1 MTQTQSS
8 WAAET
13 AEDENASAETAETDT
28 AQRPQNETPS
38 EGAPTQSREIISVSA
53 DVSGA
58 EGKAIGF
65 ETGRLAGLANGAVVG
80 SIGDTKVLVTATAS
94 RNARKGADFF
104 PLTVDMEERMYA
116 AGKIPGSFFRR
127 EGRSSDAATLTC
139 RLTDRPLRPCFP
151 KGFRNDVH
159 VVGLVMSADQHN
171 PYDVTAI
178 NAASAALCISGIPF
192 SGPVGAV
199 RIAFSADGH
208 WIPHPTFAEM
218 EEASFE
224 MVVAGRMIHEGS
236 DDGSGGSGGASGGG
250 AGGPGAGGQADVAIM
265 MVEASGTENA
275 GRMYEQGAV
284 KVDEAV
290 LADGLERSKQWI
302 REAISLQRQ
311 LIASA
316 GVKPVMDYATFSDTS
331 PEVLEA
337 VRGVAGSKPMEVEQM
352 RDKEKRAKANEEM
365 IAEVLAS
372 LEGHDI
378 YGASAAGG
386 GAVGAVNGAG
396 GDAAAGG
403 ADGSAVATG
412 EAPDPQVVESQIKAA
427 LRTIGKESIRQRI
440 VAEGVRVDGRGT
452 ADIRPLNAEAAVLP
466 LAHGSGIF
474 ERGET
479 QVMNVATLGSERM
492 DQIIDT
498 IDPVDRKRYLHHYN
512 FPPFSTG
519 ETGFMRGPKRREI
532 GHGALA
538 ERALLPVVPSFE
550 DFPYTL
556 RLVSEVL
563 SSNGST
569 SMASVCASSLS
580 LMDAGVPIIMPVA
593 GIAMGLIHE
602 DDQYVTLT
610 DILGAEDAYGDMDFK
625 VAGTKEYVTA
635 LQLDTKID
643 GIPAQ
648 VLASALQQAKDARLK
663 VLQVMD
669 AALAAPRDD
678 VRENAPKILT
688 FEIPSDKIGDVI
700 GPKGKVI
707 NQLQA
712 DTGTEINVDDSD
724 GVARVTISSPNRLKV
739 DEAKEM
745 VDLIINPP
753 EPEMG
758 IVYTGTV
765 VNITSFGAFVNF
777 LPGRDG
783 LVHIS
788 KLGGKRRLER
798 VEEVLAMG
806 DVLEVVVDELKNDRV
821 SLRLAGPEDGRAGH
835 DGDNARRRDGGDSG
849 EHDDSRDHG
858 NADHRDDDHG
868 GRAGFSAAAHDGRHE
883 RGGGESS
890 EDSSSD
896 RREVSF
902 GQEFDR
908 QIESDYGDLGPAT
921 QRRSR
926 R

>member
-1 MTQTQSS
+1 MTETQSS

-13 AEDENASAETAETDT
+13 AEDETASADT
-28 AQRPQNETPS
+28 AQRPQNETSS
-38 EGAPTQSREIISVSA
+38 EGAPTQSRETISVSA
-53 DVSGA
+53 DVSGD
-58 EGKAIGF
+58 EGKTIGF

-199 RIAFSADGH
+199 RIAFSAEGH
-208 WIPHPTFAEM
+208 WIPHPTFSEM

-250 AGGPGAGGQADVAIM
+250 AGGPGSGGQADVAIM

-337 VRGVAGSKPMEVEQM
+337 VRGVAGSRPMEVEQM
-352 RDKEKRAKANEEM
+352 RDKEERAKANEEM

>member
-13 AEDENASAETAETDT
+13 AEDETASAET
-28 AQRPQNETPS
+28 AQRPQNETS
-38 EGAPTQSREIISVSA
+38 SGGAPTQSRETISVSA

-58 EGKAIGF
+58 EGKTIGF
-65 ETGRLAGLANGAVVG
+65 ETGRLAGLANGSVVG

-236 DDGSGGSGGASGGG
+236 DDGSGGSGGASGG
-250 AGGPGAGGQADVAIM
+250 AGGAGGQADVAIM

-275 GRMYEQGAV
+275 GRMYEKGAV

-316 GVKPVMDYATFSDTS
+316 GVKPVMDYVTFSDTS

-337 VRGVAGSKPMEVEQM
+337 VRGVAGSRPMEVEQM
-352 RDKEKRAKANEEM
+352 RDKEERAKANEEM

-378 YGASAAGG
+378 YGATHDASAAGG
-386 GAVGAVNGAG
+386 GIGE
-396 GDAAAGG
+396 

-412 EAPDPQVVESQIKAA
+412 EVPDPQIVESQIKAA

-602 DDQYVTLT
+602 GDQYVTLT

-688 FEIPSDKIGDVI
+688 FEIPSDKVGDVI

-745 VDLIINPP
+745 VDLITNPP

-806 DVLEVVVDELKNDRV
+806 DVLEVVVDEMKNDRV

-835 DGDNARRRDGGDSG
+835 DGDNAGGRDGGDSG

-868 GRAGFSAAAHDGRHE
+868 GRAGFGAAAHEGRHE

>member
-1 MTQTQSS
+1 MTETQSS

-13 AEDENASAETAETDT
+13 AEEETASADAAETDT
-28 AQRPQNETPS
+28 AQRPQNETS
-38 EGAPTQSREIISVSA
+38 SGGAPTQSRETISVSA

-208 WIPHPTFAEM
+208 WIPHPTFSEI

-236 DDGSGGSGGASGGG
+236 DDGSGSSGGASGG
-250 AGGPGAGGQADVAIM
+250 AGGSGGQADVAIM

-316 GVKPVMDYATFSDTS
+316 GVKPVMDYVTFSDTS

-352 RDKEKRAKANEEM
+352 RDKDERSKANEEM

-378 YGASAAGG
+378 YGATHHASAAGG
-386 GAVGAVNGAG
+386 GIGEADDSA
-396 GDAAAGG
+396 AAAGE
-403 ADGSAVATG
+403 SS
-412 EAPDPQVVESQIKAA
+412 EAPDPQIVESQIKAA

-724 GVARVTISSPNRLKV
+724 GIARVTISSPNRLKV

-758 IVYTGTV
+758 KVYQGTV

-806 DVLEVVVDELKNDRV
+806 DVLEVVVDEMKNDRV

-835 DGDNARRRDGGDSG
+835 DGDNAGGHDGGDSG
-849 EHDDSRDHG
+849 EHDDSRDRG
-858 NADHRDDDHG
+858 NADNRDADHG
-868 GRAGFSAAAHDGRHE
+868 GRAGFDEAGHDGGHE
-883 RGGGESS
+883 RGSGESNG
-890 EDSSSD
+890 DRSSD

-908 QIESDYGDLGPAT
+908 QIESDYGDLGPST

>member
-13 AEDENASAETAETDT
+13 AEDASAETAASADT
-28 AQRPQNETPS
+28 AQRPQNETSS
-38 EGAPTQSREIISVSA
+38 ESPPPQAPTQSREAISVSA

-58 EGKAIGF
+58 EGKTIGF

-159 VVGLVMSADQHN
+159 VVGLVMSADQQN

-178 NAASAALCISGIPF
+178 NAASAALCMSGIPF

-199 RIAFSADGH
+199 RIAFSTEGH

-224 MVVAGRMIHEGS
+224 MVVAGRMIYEGS
-236 DDGSGGSGGASGGG
+236 GDGSGGAAGAGSGGLGS
-250 AGGPGAGGQADVAIM
+250 GGQADVAIM

-275 GRMYEQGAV
+275 GRMYKEGAV

-302 REAISLQRQ
+302 REVISLQRQ

-316 GVKPVMDYATFSDTS
+316 GVKPVMDYVTFSDTS
-331 PEVLEA
+331 QEVLEA
-337 VRGVAGSKPMEVEQM
+337 VRGVAGSKPMEVEQL
-352 RDKEKRAKANEEM
+352 RDKDERAKANEEM

-378 YGASAAGG
+378 YGAA
-386 GAVGAVNGAG
+386 NG
-396 GDAAAGG
+396 AAGG
-403 ADGSAVATG
+403 AAADGAASDAAG
-412 EAPDPQVVESQIKAA
+412 ESSEAPDAQVVESQIKAA
-427 LRTIGKESIRQRI
+427 LRTIGKESVRERI
-440 VAEGVRVDGRGT
+440 VAQGVRADGRGT

-602 DDQYVTLT
+602 GDQYVTLT

-648 VLASALQQAKDARLK
+648 VLANALQQAKDARLK

-669 AALAAPRDD
+669 SALAAPRDD

-688 FEIPSDKIGDVI
+688 FEIPSDKVGDVI

-724 GVARVTISSPNRLKV
+724 GIARVTISSPNRVKV

-758 IVYTGTV
+758 KVYTGTV

-806 DVLEVVVDELKNDRV
+806 DVLEVVVDEMKNDRV
-821 SLRLAGPEDGRAGH
+821 SLRLAGPQDGRAEDDGGH
-835 DGDNARRRDGGDSG
+835 DGGDAESHDDSWDHGDGDRGDSG
-849 EHDDSRDHG
+849 RTDANFDEANH
-858 NADHRDDDHG
+858 NG
-868 GRAGFSAAAHDGRHE
+868 GYE
-883 RGGGESS
+883 RGSDESNG
-890 EDSSSD
+890 DGSSD

>member
-1 MTQTQSS
+1 MTETQSS

-13 AEDENASAETAETDT
+13 AQEAK
-28 AQRPQNETPS
+28 QETPA
-38 EGAPTQSREIISVSA
+38 GAAPTQSRDTVSVSA

-58 EGKAIGF
+58 EGKTIGF
-65 ETGRLAGLANGAVVG
+65 ETGRLAGLANGSVVG

-199 RIAFSADGH
+199 RIAFSTDGQ

-224 MVVAGRMIHEGS
+224 MVVAGRMIYEGS
-236 DDGSGGSGGASGGG
+236 GDGSGGAGVTGSGAGGSG
-250 AGGPGAGGQADVAIM
+250 AGGPADVAIM

-275 GRMYEQGAV
+275 GRMYAEGAV

-316 GVKPVMDYATFSDTS
+316 GVKPVMDYVTFSDTS

-337 VRGVAGSKPMEVEQM
+337 VRGVAGSKPMEVEQL
-352 RDKEKRAKANEEM
+352 RDKEERARANEEM

-386 GAVGAVNGAG
+386 GAASSA
-396 GDAAAGG
+396 DAAGG
-403 ADGSAVATG
+403 AAEGGAGGSADAAGGVAGGAAAG
-412 EAPDPQVVESQIKAA
+412 EAPDPQIVESQIKAA
-427 LRTIGKESIRQRI
+427 LRTIGKESIRHRI

-538 ERALLPVVPSFE
+538 ERALLPVVPSVE
-550 DFPYTL
+550 NFPYTL

-602 DDQYVTLT
+602 GDQYVTLT

-663 VLQVMD
+663 VLEVMD
-669 AALAAPRDD
+669 SALAAPRDD

-688 FEIPSDKIGDVI
+688 FEIPSDKVGDVI

-758 IVYTGTV
+758 KVYQGTV

-806 DVLEVVVDELKNDRV
+806 DVLEVVVDEMKNDRV
-821 SLRLAGPEDGRAGH
+821 SLRLAGPGDSGGGH
-835 DGDNARRRDGGDSG
+835 DDDRGGHEGDSWDHGDDARDGGAGSG
-849 EHDDSRDHG
+849 ERGRD
-858 NADHRDDDHG
+858 G
-868 GRAGFSAAAHDGRHE
+868 GHE
-883 RGGGESS
+883 RGRDGGHEGEREEGSSS
-890 EDSSSD
+890 E

-908 QIESDYGDLGPAT
+908 QIESDYGDLGPAA

>member
-1 MTQTQSS
+1 MKK
-8 WAAET
+8 
-13 AEDENASAETAETDT
+13 N
-28 AQRPQNETPS
+28 
-38 EGAPTQSREIISVSA
+38 ISVSA

-58 EGKAIGF
+58 SGKKLGF

-80 SIGDTKVLVTATAS
+80 SIGDTRVLVTATAS
-94 RNARKGADFF
+94 RSARKGADFF

-159 VVGLVMSADQHN
+159 VVGLVMSADQQN

-199 RIAFSADGH
+199 RIAFSSDGQ

-218 EEASFE
+218 EDASFE
-224 MVVAGRMIHEGS
+224 MVVAGRMLEE
-236 DDGSGGSGGASGGG
+236 DGPGVDGVG
-250 AGGPGAGGQADVAIM
+250 AGGESDVAIM
-265 MVEASGTENA
+265 MVEASGTEDA
-275 GRMYEQGAV
+275 GRMYERGAV

-302 REAISLQRQ
+302 REAIALQRQ

-316 GVKPVMDYATFSDTS
+316 GVKPVMEYVTFSDTT
-331 PEVLEA
+331 PEALEA
-337 VRGVAGSKPMEVEQM
+337 VRSVAGNRPMEVEQLS
-352 RDKEKRAKANEEM
+352 DKDERAKANEEM
-365 IAEVLAS
+365 VADVLAS

-378 YGASAAGG
+378 YGGNGAAAGSG
-386 GAVGAVNGAG
+386 T
-396 GDAAAGG
+396 AAGG
-403 ADGSAVATG
+403 AAGDDADSA
-412 EAPDPQVVESQIKAA
+412 EALDPQVVESQIKAA
-427 LRTIGKESIRQRI
+427 LRTIGKEAIRQRI
-440 VAEGVRVDGRGT
+440 VTEGVRADGRGT

-479 QVMNVATLGSERM
+479 QVMNVTTLGSERM

-550 DFPYTL
+550 EFPYTL

-593 GIAMGLIHE
+593 GIAMGLINE
-602 DDQYVTLT
+602 GDQYVTLT

-625 VAGTKEYVTA
+625 VAGTREYVTA

-648 VLASALQQAKDARLK
+648 VLASALQQAKEARLK
-663 VLQVMD
+663 VLEVME
-669 AALAAPRDD
+669 AALSAPRDD

-688 FEIPSDKIGDVI
+688 FEIPTDKVGEVI

-724 GVARVTISSPNRLKV
+724 GVARVTISSPNRVKV

-758 IVYTGTV
+758 LVYEGKV

-798 VEEVLAMG
+798 VEEVLSLG
-806 DVLEVVVDELKNDRV
+806 DVLEVVVDEIKNDRV
-821 SLRLAGPEDGRAGH
+821 SLRLAGPGDGQRSDSGQDASDQGGAAQTDEEDAPRRFDEDG
-835 DGDNARRRDGGDSG
+835 
-849 EHDDSRDHG
+849 
-858 NADHRDDDHG
+858 
-868 GRAGFSAAAHDGRHE
+868 F
-883 RGGGESS
+883 GGGEDFSGS
-890 EDSSSD
+890 DIDGSDIDEAGSGDESRSSD

-908 QIESDYGDLGPAT
+908 RIESDYDDLGPRT
-921 QRRSR
+921 SRRSR

>member
-13 AEDENASAETAETDT
+13 AASADT
-28 AQRPQNETPS
+28 AQRPQNETSS
-38 EGAPTQSREIISVSA
+38 EGLPPQAPTQSRETISVSA

-94 RNARKGADFF
+94 RSARKGADFF

-178 NAASAALCISGIPF
+178 NAASAALCMSGIPF

-199 RIAFSADGH
+199 RIAFSTEGH

-224 MVVAGRMIHEGS
+224 MVVAGRMISEGS
-236 DDGSGGSGGASGGG
+236 GDGSGGAAGAGSGGLGS
-250 AGGPGAGGQADVAIM
+250 GGQADVAIM

-275 GRMYEQGAV
+275 GRMYEEGAV

-302 REAISLQRQ
+302 REVISLQRQ

-316 GVKPVMDYATFSDTS
+316 GVKPVMDYVTFSDTS
-331 PEVLEA
+331 QEVLEA
-337 VRGVAGSKPMEVEQM
+337 VRGVAGSKPMEVEQL
-352 RDKEKRAKANEEM
+352 RDKDERARANEEM
-365 IAEVLAS
+365 VAEVLAS

-378 YGASAAGG
+378 YGAANGAASDAAGE
-386 GAVGAVNGAG
+386 
-396 GDAAAGG
+396 
-403 ADGSAVATG
+403 SS
-412 EAPDPQVVESQIKAA
+412 EAPDAQVVESQIKAA
-427 LRTIGKESIRQRI
+427 LRTIGKESIRERI
-440 VAEGVRVDGRGT
+440 VAEGVRADGRGT

-602 DDQYVTLT
+602 NDQYVTLT

-688 FEIPSDKIGDVI
+688 FEIPSDKVGDVI

-724 GVARVTISSPNRLKV
+724 GIARVTISSPNRVKV

-758 IVYTGTV
+758 KVYTGTV

-806 DVLEVVVDELKNDRV
+806 DVLEVVVDEMKNDRV
-821 SLRLAGPEDGRAGH
+821 SLRLAGPQDGRAEDDGGH
-835 DGDNARRRDGGDSG
+835 DGVDAESHDDSWDHGDADRGDSG
-849 EHDDSRDHG
+849 RT
-858 NADHRDDDHG
+858 G
-868 GRAGFSAAAHDGRHE
+868 GDRSGGDRTGGDRTDANFDEANHNGGYE
-883 RGGGESS
+883 RGSDESNG
-890 EDSSSD
+890 DGSSD

>member
-13 AEDENASAETAETDT
+13 AEDASAETAASADT
-28 AQRPQNETPS
+28 AQRPQNETSS
-38 EGAPTQSREIISVSA
+38 EGPPPQAPTQSRETISVSA

-94 RNARKGADFF
+94 RSARKGADFF

-178 NAASAALCISGIPF
+178 NAASAALCMSGIPF

-199 RIAFSADGH
+199 RIAFSTEGH

-224 MVVAGRMIHEGS
+224 MVVAGRMISEGS
-236 DDGSGGSGGASGGG
+236 GDGSGGAGAGS
-250 AGGPGAGGQADVAIM
+250 GGPGSGGQADVAIM

-284 KVDEAV
+284 KVDEEV

-302 REAISLQRQ
+302 REVISLQRQ

-316 GVKPVMDYATFSDTS
+316 GVKPVMDYVTFSDTS
-331 PEVLEA
+331 QEVLEA
-337 VRGVAGSKPMEVEQM
+337 VRGVAGSRPMEVEQL
-352 RDKEKRAKANEEM
+352 RDKDERAKANEEM

-378 YGASAAGG
+378 YGTANGAANGAASDAAGE
-386 GAVGAVNGAG
+386 
-396 GDAAAGG
+396 
-403 ADGSAVATG
+403 SS
-412 EAPDPQVVESQIKAA
+412 EAPDAQAVESQIKAA
-427 LRTIGKESIRQRI
+427 LRTIGKESIRERI
-440 VAEGVRVDGRGT
+440 VAEGVRADGRGT

-602 DDQYVTLT
+602 NDQYVTLT

-688 FEIPSDKIGDVI
+688 FEIPSDKVGDVI

-724 GVARVTISSPNRLKV
+724 GIARVTISSPNRVKV

-758 IVYTGTV
+758 KVYTGTV

-806 DVLEVVVDELKNDRV
+806 DVLEVVVDEMKNDRV
-821 SLRLAGPEDGRAGH
+821 SLRLAGPQDGRAEDDGGH
-835 DGDNARRRDGGDSG
+835 DGGDVES
-849 EHDDSRDHG
+849 HDDSWDHG
-858 NADHRDDDHG
+858 DAD
-868 GRAGFSAAAHDGRHE
+868 
-883 RGGGESS
+883 RGGGDRTGGDRTDANFDEANHNGGYERGSDESNG
-890 EDSSSD
+890 DGSSD

>member
-13 AEDENASAETAETDT
+13 AEDASAETAASADT
-28 AQRPQNETPS
+28 AQRPQNETSS
-38 EGAPTQSREIISVSA
+38 ESPPPQAPTQSREAISVSA

-58 EGKAIGF
+58 EGKTIGF

-159 VVGLVMSADQHN
+159 VVGLVMSADQQN

-178 NAASAALCISGIPF
+178 NAASAALCMSGIPF

-199 RIAFSADGH
+199 RIAFSTEGH

-224 MVVAGRMIHEGS
+224 MVVAGRMIYEGS
-236 DDGSGGSGGASGGG
+236 GDGSGSAAGSGAGEAG
-250 AGGPGAGGQADVAIM
+250 AGGPGSGGAADVAIM

-302 REAISLQRQ
+302 REAIALQRQ

-337 VRGVAGSKPMEVEQM
+337 VRGVAGSRPMEVEQL
-352 RDKEKRAKANEEM
+352 RDKDERAKANEEM

-378 YGASAAGG
+378 YGASGDSA
-386 GAVGAVNGAG
+386 
-396 GDAAAGG
+396 GDAA
-403 ADGSAVATG
+403 GSAGAG
-412 EAPDPQVVESQIKAA
+412 EAADPQVVESQIKAA
-427 LRTIGKESIRQRI
+427 LRTVGKESIRQRI

-452 ADIRPLNAEAAVLP
+452 ADIRPLNAEVAVLP

-479 QVMNVATLGSERM
+479 QVMNVTTLGSERM

-519 ETGFMRGPKRREI
+519 EAGFMRGPKRREI

-556 RLVSEVL
+556 RLVSDVL

-593 GIAMGLIHE
+593 GIAMGLINE
-602 DDQYVTLT
+602 GDQYVTLT

-635 LQLDTKID
+635 LQLDTKIE

-648 VLASALQQAKDARLK
+648 VLASALQQAKEARLK
-663 VLQVMD
+663 VLEVMD
-669 AALAAPRDD
+669 SALAAPRDD

-688 FEIPSDKIGDVI
+688 FEIPSDKVGDVI

-724 GVARVTISSPNRLKV
+724 GVARVTISSPNRVKV

-758 IVYTGTV
+758 IVYRGTV

-821 SLRLAGPEDGRAGH
+821 SLRLARPEDNRGGDDDDSKEHGDEDHSGRDRDGRDRNNGADSGEAGH
-835 DGDNARRRDGGDSG
+835 DGGHERGRDGG
-849 EHDDSRDHG
+849 R
-858 NADHRDDDHG
+858 
-868 GRAGFSAAAHDGRHE
+868 DGRHDGMSD
-883 RGGGESS
+883 RGRS
-890 EDSSSD
+890 EDHSSD

>member
-1 MTQTQSS
+1 MTETQSS
-8 WAAET
+8 WVAET
-13 AEDENASAETAETDT
+13 AEEETAAADI
-28 AQRPQNETPS
+28 AQRPQNEAS
-38 EGAPTQSREIISVSA
+38 SGAAPAQSRETVSVSA

-58 EGKAIGF
+58 EGKTIGF

-94 RNARKGADFF
+94 RNARKGVDFF

-178 NAASAALCISGIPF
+178 NASSAALCISGIPF

-199 RIAFSADGH
+199 RIAFSADGR
-208 WIPHPTFAEM
+208 WIPHPTFAET

-224 MVVAGRMIHEGS
+224 MVVAGRMIHES
-236 DDGSGGSGGASGGG
+236 SEDGSGSSGGAAGGG
-250 AGGPGAGGQADVAIM
+250 TGGHGAGGQADVAIM

-275 GRMYEQGAV
+275 GRMYEEGAV

-302 REAISLQRQ
+302 REAIALQRQ

-337 VRGVAGSKPMEVEQM
+337 VRGAAGGRPMEVEQL
-352 RDKEKRAKANEEM
+352 RDKDERAKANEEM
-365 IAEVLAS
+365 IADVLAS

-378 YGASAAGG
+378 YGASVAVDGVAGSAVGSAAGD
-386 GAVGAVNGAG
+386 ATAG
-396 GDAAAGG
+396 DSASGE
-403 ADGSAVATG
+403 ADGSAVAAG

-427 LRTIGKESIRQRI
+427 LRAIGKESIRQRI
-440 VAEGVRVDGRGT
+440 VAEGIRIDGRGT
-452 ADIRPLNAEAAVLP
+452 SDIRPLNAEAAVLP

-602 DDQYVTLT
+602 GDQYVTLT

-625 VAGTKEYVTA
+625 VAGTREYVTA

-663 VLQVMD
+663 VLEAMD
-669 AALAAPRDD
+669 AALAAPRGD

-688 FEIPSDKIGDVI
+688 FEIPSDKVGEVI

-739 DEAKEM
+739 DEAKKM

-758 IVYTGTV
+758 KVYQGTV

-777 LPGRDG
+777 LPGQDG

-806 DVLEVVVDELKNDRV
+806 DVLEVVVDEMKNDRV
-821 SLRLAGPEDGRAGH
+821 SLRLARPDDSRGGDGGRGGDDGDRGGNDGDSWDHSVEDRGGEADSGQVGH
-835 DGDNARRRDGGDSG
+835 DGGY
-849 EHDDSRDHG
+849 
-858 NADHRDDDHG
+858 
-868 GRAGFSAAAHDGRHE
+868 GRGHE
-883 RGGGESS
+883 
-890 EDSSSD
+890 EDRSSD

-908 QIESDYGDLGPAT
+908 QIEGDYGDLGPAA
-921 QRRSR
+921 QRRGR

>member
-8 WAAET
+8 WAA
-13 AEDENASAETAETDT
+13 DT

-38 EGAPTQSREIISVSA
+38 ESPPNQAPTQSRETISVSA

-65 ETGRLAGLANGAVVG
+65 ETGRLAGLANGSVVG

-94 RNARKGADFF
+94 RSARKGADFF

-178 NAASAALCISGIPF
+178 NAASAALCMSGIPF

-199 RIAFSADGH
+199 RIAFSAEGH

-224 MVVAGRMIHEGS
+224 MVVAGRMISEGS
-236 DDGSGGSGGASGGG
+236 GDGSGSAAGAGSGGPGSGG
-250 AGGPGAGGQADVAIM
+250 PSSGGQADVAIM

-275 GRMYEQGAV
+275 GRMYEDGAV

-302 REAISLQRQ
+302 REVIALQRQ

-316 GVKPVMDYATFSDTS
+316 GVKPVMDYVTFSETS
-331 PEVLEA
+331 QEVLEA
-337 VRGVAGSKPMEVEQM
+337 VRGVAGSRPMEIEQL
-352 RDKEKRAKANEEM
+352 RDKDERAKANEEM

-378 YGASAAGG
+378 YGAANGAASDAAGE
-386 GAVGAVNGAG
+386 
-396 GDAAAGG
+396 
-403 ADGSAVATG
+403 SS
-412 EAPDPQVVESQIKAA
+412 EAPDNQAIESQIKAA
-427 LRTIGKESIRQRI
+427 LRTIGKDSIRERI
-440 VAEGVRVDGRGT
+440 VAEGVRADGRGT

-602 DDQYVTLT
+602 GDQYVTLT

-688 FEIPSDKIGDVI
+688 FEIPSDKVGDVI

-724 GVARVTISSPNRLKV
+724 GIARVTISSPNRVKV

-758 IVYTGTV
+758 KVYTGTV

-821 SLRLAGPEDGRAGH
+821 SLRLAGPEDNRAGD
-835 DGDNARRRDGGDSG
+835 DGGHDGGDSEG
-849 EHDDSRDHG
+849 HNDSWDHG
-858 NADHRDDDHG
+858 DADRTGGDHTGGDGIGGDRTAGADSGAARHDGGYESERDG
-868 GRAGFSAAAHDGRHE
+868 GRDGGRHDGMRDSGRD
-883 RGGGESS
+883 RGRGE
-890 EDSSSD
+890 DHSSD

>member
-1 MTQTQSS
+1 MTETQSS

-13 AEDENASAETAETDT
+13 AEEGTAAAET
-28 AQRPQNETPS
+28 AQRPQNETS
-38 EGAPTQSREIISVSA
+38 SGGAPTQSRETISVSA

-192 SGPVGAV
+192 SGPVGAM
-199 RIAFSADGH
+199 RIAFSAEGH

-236 DDGSGGSGGASGGG
+236 DDGSGGSGGASGGT
-250 AGGPGAGGQADVAIM
+250 GGSGGQADVAIM

-316 GVKPVMDYATFSDTS
+316 GVKPVMDYVTFSDTS

-337 VRGVAGSKPMEVEQM
+337 VRGVAGSKPMEVEQL
-352 RDKEKRAKANEEM
+352 RDKEERSKANEEM
-365 IAEVLAS
+365 IAEVLTS
-372 LEGHDI
+372 LEGHGI
-378 YGASAAGG
+378 YGAT
-386 GAVGAVNGAG
+386 GAG
-396 GDAAAGG
+396 GDAAAGDMAAGG
-403 ADGSAVATG
+403 ADGSAAAAG
-412 EAPDPQVVESQIKAA
+412 KSSEAPDPQVVESQIKAA

-593 GIAMGLIHE
+593 GIAMGLINE

-688 FEIPSDKIGDVI
+688 FEIPSDKVGDVI

-835 DGDNARRRDGGDSG
+835 DGDNAGGHDGGDSG
-849 EHDDSRDHG
+849 EHDSRDRG
-858 NADHRDDDHG
+858 NADHRDADHG
-868 GRAGFSAAAHDGRHE
+868 GRAGFDEAGRDGGYE
-883 RGGGESS
+883 RGSGESNG
-890 EDSSSD
+890 DRSSD

-908 QIESDYGDLGPAT
+908 QIESDYGDLGPST

>member
-13 AEDENASAETAETDT
+13 AASADT
-28 AQRPQNETPS
+28 AQRPQNETSS
-38 EGAPTQSREIISVSA
+38 EGLPPQAPTQSRETISVSA

-94 RNARKGADFF
+94 RSARKGADFF

-178 NAASAALCISGIPF
+178 NAASAALCMSGIPF

-199 RIAFSADGH
+199 RIAFSTEGH

-224 MVVAGRMIHEGS
+224 MVVAGRMISEGS
-236 DDGSGGSGGASGGG
+236 GDGSGGAAGAGSGGLGS
-250 AGGPGAGGQADVAIM
+250 GGQADVAIM

-275 GRMYEQGAV
+275 GRMYEEGAV

-302 REAISLQRQ
+302 REVISLQRQ

-316 GVKPVMDYATFSDTS
+316 GVKPVMDYVTFSDTS
-331 PEVLEA
+331 QEVLEA
-337 VRGVAGSKPMEVEQM
+337 VRGVAGSKPMEVEQL
-352 RDKEKRAKANEEM
+352 RDKDERARANEEM
-365 IAEVLAS
+365 VAEVLAS

-378 YGASAAGG
+378 YGAANGAASDAAGE
-386 GAVGAVNGAG
+386 
-396 GDAAAGG
+396 
-403 ADGSAVATG
+403 SS
-412 EAPDPQVVESQIKAA
+412 EAPDAQVVESQIKAA
-427 LRTIGKESIRQRI
+427 LRTIGKESIRERI
-440 VAEGVRVDGRGT
+440 VAEGVRADGRGT

-602 DDQYVTLT
+602 GDQYVTLT

-669 AALAAPRDD
+669 SALAAPRDD

-688 FEIPSDKIGDVI
+688 FEIPSDKVGDVI

-724 GVARVTISSPNRLKV
+724 GIARVTISSPNRVKV

-758 IVYTGTV
+758 KVYTGTV

-806 DVLEVVVDELKNDRV
+806 DVLEVVVDEMKNDRV
-821 SLRLAGPEDGRAGH
+821 SLRLAGPQDGRAEDDGGH
-835 DGDNARRRDGGDSG
+835 DGGDAES
-849 EHDDSRDHG
+849 HDDSWDHG
-858 NADHRDDDHG
+858 DAD
-868 GRAGFSAAAHDGRHE
+868 
-883 RGGGESS
+883 RGGGDRTAGDRTGGDRTDANFDEANHNGGYERGSDESNG
-890 EDSSSD
+890 DGSSD

>member
-1 MTQTQSS
+1 MTETQSS
-8 WAAET
+8 WAAEAAEEGT
-13 AEDENASAETAETDT
+13 AAADT
-28 AQRPQNETPS
+28 AQRPQNETS
-38 EGAPTQSREIISVSA
+38 SGGAPAQSRETISVSA

-58 EGKAIGF
+58 EGKTIGF

-80 SIGDTKVLVTATAS
+80 SVGDTKVLVTATAS

-199 RIAFSADGH
+199 RIAFSAEGS
-208 WIPHPTFAEM
+208 WIPHPTFSEM

-236 DDGSGGSGGASGGG
+236 EGSSGGG

-275 GRMYEQGAV
+275 GRMYEEGAV

-302 REAISLQRQ
+302 REAIALQRQ

-337 VRGVAGSKPMEVEQM
+337 VRGVAGGRPMEVEQM
-352 RDKEKRAKANEEM
+352 RDKDERAKANEEM
-365 IAEVLAS
+365 IADVLAS

-378 YGASAAGG
+378 YGAPGAAGG
-386 GAVGAVNGAG
+386 TVSGTVNGAA

-403 ADGSAVATG
+403 AGDAAASGEADGSAVAAG

-440 VAEGVRVDGRGT
+440 VAEGVRADGRGT

-602 DDQYVTLT
+602 GDRYVTLT

-663 VLQVMD
+663 VLEVMD
-669 AALAAPRDD
+669 SALSAPRGD

-688 FEIPSDKIGDVI
+688 FEIPADKIGDVI

-724 GVARVTISSPNRLKV
+724 GIARVTISSPNRLKV

-745 VDLIINPP
+745 VDLIISPP

-758 IVYTGTV
+758 KVYQGTV

-806 DVLEVVVDELKNDRV
+806 DELEVVVDEMKNDRV
-821 SLRLAGPEDGRAGH
+821 SLRLAGPGDSRAGNDGNAGGDFERNDDSWDRT
-835 DGDNARRRDGGDSG
+835 DGDHGDADRDGG
-849 EHDDSRDHG
+849 
-858 NADHRDDDHG
+858 
-868 GRAGFSAAAHDGRHE
+868 AGFDEASPDGGHE

-890 EDSSSD
+890 EDHSSD

-921 QRRSR
+921 QRRGR

>member
-1 MTQTQSS
+1 MTETQSS

-13 AEDENASAETAETDT
+13 AKEETSAADI
-28 AQRPQNETPS
+28 AQRPENETS
-38 EGAPTQSREIISVSA
+38 SGAAPAQSRETISVSA

-58 EGKAIGF
+58 EGKTIGF

-94 RNARKGADFF
+94 RNPRKGADFF

-208 WIPHPTFAEM
+208 WIPHPTFAET

-224 MVVAGRMIHEGS
+224 MVVAGRMIHESSEHGSGSASGS
-236 DDGSGGSGGASGGG
+236 D
-250 AGGPGAGGQADVAIM
+250 AGGPGAGGTADVAIM

-275 GRMYEQGAV
+275 GRMYEEGAV

-302 REAISLQRQ
+302 REAIALQRH

-316 GVKPVMDYATFSDTS
+316 GVKPVMDYVTFSDTS

-337 VRGVAGSKPMEVEQM
+337 VRGVAGGRPMEVEQL
-352 RDKEKRAKANEEM
+352 RDKDERAEANEEM
-365 IAEVLAS
+365 IADVLAS

-378 YGASAAGG
+378 YGAPGAADGI
-386 GAVGAVNGAG
+386 
-396 GDAAAGG
+396 
-403 ADGSAVATG
+403 ADGSAGNATGDAATGDTGGGAADGSAAATGESG

-427 LRTIGKESIRQRI
+427 LRAIGKESIRQRI
-440 VAEGVRVDGRGT
+440 VAEGVRADGRGT

-602 DDQYVTLT
+602 GDRYVTLT

-625 VAGTKEYVTA
+625 VAGTREYVTA

-663 VLQVMD
+663 VLEVMET
-669 AALAAPRDD
+669 ALAAPRDD

-724 GVARVTISSPNRLKV
+724 GIARVTISSPNRLKV

-745 VDLIINPP
+745 VDLIVSPP

-758 IVYTGTV
+758 KVYQGPV

-806 DVLEVVVDELKNDRV
+806 DVLEVVVDEMKNDRV
-821 SLRLAGPEDGRAGH
+821 SLRLAGP
-835 DGDNARRRDGGDSG
+835 
-849 EHDDSRDHG
+849 DDSRDG
-858 NADHRDDDHG
+858 
-868 GRAGFSAAAHDGRHE
+868 HDGRNAGGDEAGGDEADSWDRSDEDHDGEADSDEAGHE
-883 RGGGESS
+883 GGYGRGSDDSS
-890 EDSSSD
+890 EDRSSD

-902 GQEFDR
+902 GREFDR

-921 QRRSR
+921 QRRGR

>member
-1 MTQTQSS
+1 MKK
-8 WAAET
+8 
-13 AEDENASAETAETDT
+13 N
-28 AQRPQNETPS
+28 
-38 EGAPTQSREIISVSA
+38 ISVSA
-53 DVSGA
+53 DISGA
-58 EGKAIGF
+58 SDKKLGF

-80 SIGDTKVLVTATAS
+80 MIGDTRVLVTATAS
-94 RNARKGADFF
+94 RSARKGADFF

-159 VVGLVMSADQHN
+159 VVGLVMSADQQN

-199 RIAFSADGH
+199 RIAFSAEGQ

-224 MVVAGRMIHEGS
+224 MVVAGRMLDE
-236 DDGSGGSGGASGGG
+236 DGAGGIGASG
-250 AGGPGAGGQADVAIM
+250 AGESDVAIM
-265 MVEASGTENA
+265 MVEASGTEDA
-275 GRMYEQGAV
+275 GRMYQRGAV

-316 GVKPVMDYATFSDTS
+316 GVKPAMEYETFSDTT
-331 PEVLEA
+331 PEALEA

-352 RDKEKRAKANEEM
+352 RDKDERAKANEEM
-365 IAEVLAS
+365 IADVLAS

-378 YGASAAGG
+378 YKGNGSAGVEAGSAAG
-386 GAVGAVNGAG
+386 V
-396 GDAAAGG
+396 AAG
-403 ADGSAVATG
+403 
-412 EAPDPQVVESQIKAA
+412 EAGDSEASDPQVVEAQIKAA
-427 LRTIGKESIRQRI
+427 LRTIGKDAIRQRI

-452 ADIRPLNAEAAVLP
+452 SEIRPLNAEAAVLP

-479 QVMNVATLGSERM
+479 QVVNVATLGSERM

-550 DFPYTL
+550 EFPYTL

-593 GIAMGLIHE
+593 GIAMGLINE
-602 DDQYVTLT
+602 GDQYVTLT

-648 VLASALQQAKDARLK
+648 VLTSALQQAREARLK
-663 VLQVMD
+663 VLEVMD

-688 FEIPSDKIGDVI
+688 FEIPSDKVGEVI

-724 GVARVTISSPNRLKV
+724 GVARVTISSPSRLKV

-758 IVYTGTV
+758 IVYQGTV

-798 VEEVLAMG
+798 VEEVLSLG
-806 DVLEVVVDELKNDRV
+806 DVLEVVVDEIKNDRV
-821 SLRLAGPEDGRAGH
+821 SLRLAGPGDAGGGDADRSDAGRAGQDAGRDDAAQADEDVFDEAGYEAH
-835 DGDNARRRDGGDSG
+835 DSDNQGRRD
-849 EHDDSRDHG
+849 E
-858 NADHRDDDHG
+858 
-868 GRAGFSAAAHDGRHE
+868 AH
-883 RGGGESS
+883 
-890 EDSSSD
+890 SSD

-908 QIESDYGDLGPAT
+908 QIESDYDDLGPAT
-921 QRRSR
+921 QRRGR

>member
-1 MTQTQSS
+1 MTETQSS

-13 AEDENASAETAETDT
+13 AEEETAAEET
-28 AQRPQNETPS
+28 AQRPQNETS
-38 EGAPTQSREIISVSA
+38 SGGAPTQSRETISVSA

-199 RIAFSADGH
+199 RIAFSAEGH

-236 DDGSGGSGGASGGG
+236 EDGSGGSGGASGG
-250 AGGPGAGGQADVAIM
+250 AGGSGGQADVAIM

-316 GVKPVMDYATFSDTS
+316 GVKPVMDYVTFSDTS

-337 VRGVAGSKPMEVEQM
+337 VRGVAGSRPMEVEQM
-352 RDKEKRAKANEEM
+352 RDKDERSKANEEM

-372 LEGHDI
+372 LEGHGI

-386 GAVGAVNGAG
+386 GAISGVA
-396 GDAAAGG
+396 GDATGDVAAGG
-403 ADGSAVATG
+403 ADGSAAAAG
-412 EAPDPQVVESQIKAA
+412 ESSEAPDPQIVESQIKAA

-688 FEIPSDKIGDVI
+688 FEIPSDKVGDVI

-758 IVYTGTV
+758 KVYQGTV

-835 DGDNARRRDGGDSG
+835 DGDNAGGHDGGDSG
-849 EHDDSRDHG
+849 EHDDSRDRG
-858 NADHRDDDHG
+858 NADHRDADHG
-868 GRAGFSAAAHDGRHE
+868 GRAGFDEAGRDGGYE
-883 RGGGESS
+883 RGSGESNG
-890 EDSSSD
+890 DRSSD

-908 QIESDYGDLGPAT
+908 QIESDYGDLGPST

>member
-1 MTQTQSS
+1 MKK
-8 WAAET
+8 
-13 AEDENASAETAETDT
+13 N
-28 AQRPQNETPS
+28 
-38 EGAPTQSREIISVSA
+38 ISVSGE
-53 DVSGA
+53 VSGSSGSGA
-58 EGKAIGF
+58 SGKKLGF

-80 SIGDTKVLVTATAS
+80 MIGDTRVLVTATAS
-94 RNARKGADFF
+94 RSARKGADFF

-159 VVGLVMSADQHN
+159 VVGLVMSADQQN

-199 RIAFSADGH
+199 RIAFSADGQ

-224 MVVAGRMIHEGS
+224 MVVAGRMLDE
-236 DDGSGGSGGASGGG
+236 DGAGGTGASG
-250 AGGPGAGGQADVAIM
+250 AGESDVAIM
-265 MVEASGTENA
+265 MVEASGTEDA
-275 GRMYEQGAV
+275 GRMYQRGAA

-316 GVKPVMDYATFSDTS
+316 GVKPAMEYETFSDTT
-331 PEVLEA
+331 PEALEA
-337 VRGVAGSKPMEVEQM
+337 VRGAAGSRPMEVEQL
-352 RDKEKRAKANEEM
+352 RDKDERAKANEEM
-365 IAEVLAS
+365 IADVLAS

-378 YGASAAGG
+378 YGGNGVAG
-386 GAVGAVNGAG
+386 
-396 GDAAAGG
+396 AAAGSEAG
-403 ADGSAVATG
+403 AAGDS
-412 EAPDPQVVESQIKAA
+412 EALDPQVVEAQIKAA

-452 ADIRPLNAEAAVLP
+452 SDIRPLNAEVAVLP

-479 QVMNVATLGSERM
+479 QVVNVATLGSERM

-550 DFPYTL
+550 EFPYTL

-593 GIAMGLIHE
+593 GIAMGLINE
-602 DDQYVTLT
+602 GDQYVTLT

-648 VLASALQQAKDARLK
+648 VLTSALQQAREARLK
-663 VLQVMD
+663 VLEVMD

-688 FEIPSDKIGDVI
+688 FEIPSDKVGEVI

-724 GVARVTISSPNRLKV
+724 GVARVTISSPSRLKV

-758 IVYTGTV
+758 IVYQGTV

-798 VEEVLAMG
+798 VEEVLSLG
-806 DVLEVVVDELKNDRV
+806 DVLEVVVDEIKNDRV
-821 SLRLAGPEDGRAGH
+821 SLRLAGP
-835 DGDNARRRDGGDSG
+835 GDSG
-849 EHDDSRDHG
+849 GGYAGRSGAG
-858 NADHRDDDHG
+858 NAGQDAGRDDA
-868 GRAGFSAAAHDGRHE
+868 GRDDAAQADEEAFDEAGYEAHDSDNHSGRD
-883 RGGGESS
+883 ESG
-890 EDSSSD
+890 SSD

-908 QIESDYGDLGPAT
+908 QIESDYDDLGPAT
-921 QRRSR
+921 QRRGR

>member
-8 WAAET
+8 WAADT
-13 AEDENASAETAETDT
+13 AEDASAETAASADT
-28 AQRPQNETPS
+28 AQRPQNETSS
-38 EGAPTQSREIISVSA
+38 EGPPPQAPTQSRETISVSA

-94 RNARKGADFF
+94 RSARKGADFF

-178 NAASAALCISGIPF
+178 NAASAALCMSGIPF

-199 RIAFSADGH
+199 RIAFSTEGH

-224 MVVAGRMIHEGS
+224 MVVAGRMISEGS
-236 DDGSGGSGGASGGG
+236 GDGSGGAAGAGS
-250 AGGPGAGGQADVAIM
+250 GGPGSGGQADVAIM

-284 KVDEAV
+284 KVDEEV

-302 REAISLQRQ
+302 REVISLQRQ

-316 GVKPVMDYATFSDTS
+316 GVKPVMDYVTFSDTS
-331 PEVLEA
+331 QEVLEA
-337 VRGVAGSKPMEVEQM
+337 VRGVAGSRPMEVEQL
-352 RDKEKRAKANEEM
+352 RDKDERAKANEEM

-378 YGASAAGG
+378 YGTANGSANGAASDAAGE
-386 GAVGAVNGAG
+386 
-396 GDAAAGG
+396 
-403 ADGSAVATG
+403 SS
-412 EAPDPQVVESQIKAA
+412 EAPDAQALESQIKAA
-427 LRTIGKESIRQRI
+427 LRTIGKESIRERI
-440 VAEGVRVDGRGT
+440 VAEGVRADGRGT

-602 DDQYVTLT
+602 GDQYVTLT

-688 FEIPSDKIGDVI
+688 FEIPSDKVGDVI

-724 GVARVTISSPNRLKV
+724 GVARVTISSPNRVKV

-758 IVYTGTV
+758 KVYTGTV

-806 DVLEVVVDELKNDRV
+806 DVLEVVVDEMKNDRV
-821 SLRLAGPEDGRAGH
+821 SLRLAGPQDGRAEDDGGH
-835 DGDNARRRDGGDSG
+835 DGGDVESHDDSWDHGDEDRGGGDRTAGDRTAGDDSGETKHDGGYESGRDGG
-849 EHDDSRDHG
+849 R
-858 NADHRDDDHG
+858 
-868 GRAGFSAAAHDGRHE
+868 DGRHDGMSD
-883 RGGGESS
+883 RGRGE
-890 EDSSSD
+890 DHSSD

>member
-1 MTQTQSS
+1 MEKTMK
-8 WAAET
+8 
-13 AEDENASAETAETDT
+13 EN
-28 AQRPQNETPS
+28 
-38 EGAPTQSREIISVSA
+38 ISVSA
-53 DVSGA
+53 DISGA
-58 EGKAIGF
+58 SGSEASGKKLGF

-80 SIGDTKVLVTATAS
+80 MIGDTRVLVTATAS
-94 RNARKGADFF
+94 RSARKGADFF

-159 VVGLVMSADQHN
+159 VVGLVMSADQQN

-199 RIAFSADGH
+199 RIAFSTDGQ

-218 EEASFE
+218 DEASFE
-224 MVVAGRMIHEGS
+224 MVVAGRMLDEE
-236 DDGSGGSGGASGGG
+236 DAGG
-250 AGGPGAGGQADVAIM
+250 AGESDVAIM
-265 MVEASGTENA
+265 MVEASGTEEA
-275 GRMYEQGAV
+275 GRMYKDGAV

-302 REAISLQRQ
+302 REAIALQRQ

-316 GVKPVMDYATFSDTS
+316 GVKPIMEYDTFSDTN

-337 VRGVAGSKPMEVEQM
+337 VRGVAGNRPLDVEQL
-352 RDKEKRAKANEEM
+352 RDKDERAKANEEM
-365 IAEVLAS
+365 IADVLAR

-378 YGASAAGG
+378 YGGSEAST
-386 GAVGAVNGAG
+386 
-396 GDAAAGG
+396 
-403 ADGSAVATG
+403 SSETSS
-412 EAPDPQVVESQIKAA
+412 EAPDPQVVESHIKAA

-440 VAEGVRVDGRGT
+440 VAEGIRVDGRGT
-452 ADIRPLNAEAAVLP
+452 TDIRPLNAEAAVLP
-466 LAHGSGIF
+466 LSHGSGIF

-479 QVMNVATLGSERM
+479 QVMNVTTLGSERM

-519 ETGFMRGPKRREI
+519 EAGFMRGPKRREI

-538 ERALLPVVPSFE
+538 ERALLPVVPSFD

-593 GIAMGLIHE
+593 GIAMGLIKE
-602 DDQYVTLT
+602 GDQYVTLT

-625 VAGTKEYVTA
+625 VAGTREYVTA
-635 LQLDTKID
+635 LQLDTKIE

-648 VLASALQQAKDARLK
+648 VLANALQQAKDARLK
-663 VLQVMD
+663 VLEVMD
-669 AALAAPRDD
+669 TALAAPRDD

-688 FEIPSDKIGDVI
+688 FEIPADKVGEVI

-724 GVARVTISSPNRLKV
+724 GVARVTISSPSRLKV

-745 VDLIINPP
+745 VDLITNPP

-758 IVYTGTV
+758 VVYQGKV

-798 VEEVLAMG
+798 VEEVLSMG
-806 DVLEVVVDELKNDRV
+806 DELEVVVDEFKNDRV
-821 SLRLAGPEDGRAGH
+821 SLRLAGPGDGGGGRDGRE
-835 DGDNARRRDGGDSG
+835 DSRDGGGSHDS
-849 EHDDSRDHG
+849 DDGGHSEYDSDAEIEEASDSPRVFDEDALDEG
-858 NADHRDDDHG
+858 DMGDDFDE
-868 GRAGFSAAAHDGRHE
+868 GR
-883 RGGGESS
+883 
-890 EDSSSD
+890 SSD
-896 RREVSF
+896 RGHDESNSSGRKEVSF
-902 GQEFDR
+902 GREFDQ
-908 QIESDYGDLGPAT
+908 QIEADYDDLGPAAS
-921 QRRSR
+921 QRRGR